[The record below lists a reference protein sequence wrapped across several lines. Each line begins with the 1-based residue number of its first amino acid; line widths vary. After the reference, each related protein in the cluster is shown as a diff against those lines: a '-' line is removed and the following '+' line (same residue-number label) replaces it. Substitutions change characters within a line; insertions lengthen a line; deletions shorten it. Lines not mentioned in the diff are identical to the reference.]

1 MTEAAD
7 SDELA
12 VFVSSTL
19 LAIAAGIREAQS
31 TKISSAHGT
40 GKSGYTAPKEVE
52 FDIAVSAKRTG
63 SAGAG
68 LKVAVFGIGANAG
81 GEQGTESSTVSRIKF
96 VVPTSFKRDKQVEV
110 DDGQPYDRYGE
121 LDE

>member
-7 SDELA
+7 SDELS

-19 LAIAAGIREAQS
+19 LAIAAAIGEAQ
-31 TKISSAHGT
+31 TAKISSAHGT

-63 SAGAG
+63 TAGAG
-68 LKVAVFGIGANAG
+68 LKVAVFGIGGNAG

-96 VVPTSFKRDKQVEV
+96 VVPTSFKKDKVEV
-110 DDGQPYDRYGE
+110 DDGQTYDRYTE
-121 LDE
+121 LND